1 MYDLIRDLKYALRR
15 LSRSP
20 GFTFAAVITLALG
33 LGANTAIFS
42 VIHSVLIKPLPFP
55 EPDRLIGV
63 WQTAPGVNIKDL
75 NACLA
80 DYVTYREHSRTFADV
95 ALWNGESA
103 TVTEF
108 NDPERVG
115 AIRATFRLLPML
127 GVHPILG
134 RDFNEKDND
143 DKSPEVVMLGY
154 GYWQRRFGGDP
165 KAIGRRIMV
174 DGAALQVIGVLP
186 RDFWFMDEAHD
197 LVLPFRF
204 DRAGVRLAGYNFQAV
219 ARLRPGVTIQQADA
233 DVLRM
238 IGIELRSFPPPNG
251 MNARMMDEAR
261 LGPNLRPLI
270 DDLLGDIGRSLW
282 VVMTTIGIVLLIACA
297 NVANL
302 LLVRAEG
309 RVQEFAVR
317 SALGAGRGRIA
328 REMLSESLA
337 LSLIGGCVGI
347 AFAAGAV
354 RFGRSLS
361 PARLPRLE
369 QISVDSTAL
378 LFAFAVSL
386 AAGLHSAPSP
396 F

>member
-1 MYDLIRDLKYALRR
+1 
-15 LSRSP
+15 
-20 GFTFAAVITLALG
+20 
-33 LGANTAIFS
+33 
-42 VIHSVLIKPLPFP
+42 
-55 EPDRLIGV
+55 
-63 WQTAPGVNIKDL
+63 
-75 NACLA
+75 
-80 DYVTYREHSRTFADV
+80 
-95 ALWNGESA
+95 
-103 TVTEF
+103 
-108 NDPERVG
+108 
-115 AIRATFRLLPML
+115 
-127 GVHPILG
+127 
-134 RDFNEKDND
+134 
-143 DKSPEVVMLGY
+143 MLGY
-154 GYWQRRFGGDP
+154 GYWQRRFGADP

-174 DGAALQVIGVLP
+174 DGAALQIIGVLP

-197 LVLPFRF
+197 LVLPLRF

-233 DVLRM
+233 DVARM
-238 IGIELRSFPPPNG
+238 IGIELRSFPPPHG
-251 MNARMMDEAR
+251 MNTRIMYEAR

-337 LSLIGGCVGI
+337 LSVIGGCVGI
-347 AFAAGAV
+347 ALAAGAV
-354 RFGRSLS
+354 RFGLSLS

-378 LFAFAVSL
+378 LFALAVSL
-386 AAGLHSAPSP
+386 AAGLAFGLIPVLKMGGSHLGQSLHAGGRNASVGPERNLARNTLTAVQVGMALVLLVCSGLMIRTFQSMRRVHP
-396 F
+396 GFSRPESLETLRVSIPRLRRRKTRTL